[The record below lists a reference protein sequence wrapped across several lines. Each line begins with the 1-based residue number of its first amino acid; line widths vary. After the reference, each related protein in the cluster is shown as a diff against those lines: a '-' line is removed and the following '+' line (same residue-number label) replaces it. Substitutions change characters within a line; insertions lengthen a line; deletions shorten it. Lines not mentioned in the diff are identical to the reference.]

1 MSSTRV
7 TRNSSCGTVNLPPDI
22 SCDHCRPS
30 IMKCLY
36 NGAKPKQIKKCSQ
49 PWAKRWANHREQ
61 SKVELHKKS
70 D

>member
-7 TRNSSCGTVNLPPDI
+7 TRNSSCDIVNLPPDI

-30 IMKCLY
+30 IMKFLH
-36 NGAKPKQIKKCSQ
+36 NGAKPKRIKKCSQ
-49 PWAKRWANHREQ
+49 PWAKRWAKHRDL